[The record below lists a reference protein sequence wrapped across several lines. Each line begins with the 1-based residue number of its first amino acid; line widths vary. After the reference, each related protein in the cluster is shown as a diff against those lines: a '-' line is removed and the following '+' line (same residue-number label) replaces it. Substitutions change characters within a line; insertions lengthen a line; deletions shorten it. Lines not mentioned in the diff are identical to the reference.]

1 MHSRSKN
8 IEFTSYSNA
17 NEVVDELFKSFRN
30 LETSVKRSGFI
41 FDSVQIVYYKCHKEN
56 FGRGGSEKKKN
67 QLEILKIQMIN
78 VFNMHNCSIKL

>member
-17 NEVVDELFKSFRN
+17 NEVADELFKSYRN
-30 LETSVKRSGFI
+30 LETSMKRSGFI
-41 FDSVQIVYYKCHKEN
+41 FDSVQTVYYKCHKEN
-56 FGRGGSEKKKN
+56 FGRGGSKKKKN